1 MMKNSLSRKITLA
14 MVALAVGGILFT
26 AVLTNGLLGWNFQ
39 RYLRNVQEEQNRLI
53 VETLA
58 ELYGEATSWQAVR
71 RSTMHVGSTT
81 GTQIRVYDNQGELIA
96 DSLAGMTQGMHGR
109 RWQRAQEQRGQT
121 YVYPLFVN
129 EQQIGNVEIT
139 HLGQE
144 GLWTGEAVV
153 FRQTVRQTAFYTG
166 LIAILVAALVGTL
179 LSRRLTARLA
189 GLSSAAE
196 QWGGGRFDTRVAE
209 EGDDELAVLGGAMN
223 RMAGRLEEQSKL
235 RKKLA
240 GDISHELRTPLTTI
254 QSYLEAFLDDVLQPD
269 RENVK
274 AVLDETHR
282 LGRLVNDLQELT
294 NAEYRARDVAL
305 SVVDLNAVTARE
317 AERIRPL
324 LQQKDIKL
332 VVQKY
337 HSLIGALADEAL
349 LERVLGNLLVNAYKY
364 TPAGGSVTVSVF
376 EEGKHAGV
384 MVTDTGIGI
393 AEEHLPYLFERFYRA
408 DPSRTRATG
417 GTGIGLAIVS
427 ELAEAMGGSVDVQSQ
442 PDKGSTFRL
451 LLQKP
456 KL

>member
-1 MMKNSLSRKITLA
+1 MKNSLTRKITLA

-26 AVLTNGLLGWNFQ
+26 ALLTNGVLGWNFQ

-58 ELYGEATSWQAVR
+58 ELYGEATSWMSVR

-109 RWQRAQEQRGQT
+109 RWQHAQEQRGQT
-121 YVYPLFVN
+121 YVYPLVVN
-129 EQQIGNVEIT
+129 EQQIGDVEIT

-166 LIAILVAALVGTL
+166 LIAILVATIVGTL

-196 QWGGGRFDTRVAE
+196 RWGDGHFGIRVAE

-235 RKKLA
+235 RKKLT

-254 QSYLEAFLDDVLQPD
+254 QSYLEAFLDDVLKPD

-294 NAEYRARDVAL
+294 NAEYRARDVAF
-305 SVVDLNAVTARE
+305 SIVNLNEFTARE

-324 LQQKDIKL
+324 LQQKEIEL

-337 HSLIGALADEAL
+337 HSQIGALADEAL
-349 LERVLGNLLVNAYKY
+349 LERVLGNLLANAYKY
-364 TPAGGSVTVSVF
+364 TSAGGTVTVSVF
-376 EEGKHAGV
+376 EEGERVGV
-384 MVTDTGIGI
+384 RVTDTGIGI

-451 LLQKP
+451 LLQKA
-456 KL
+456 